1 MTSLDHN
8 RQDARPFDT
17 RLFIKAT
24 AICFLLL
31 LVAGG
36 LMWWR
41 FGAVIFMDMLAF
53 AQSCF

>member
-8 RQDARPFDT
+8 GPEARPFDT
-17 RLFIKAT
+17 RLFLKAV
-24 AICFLLL
+24 AVFCALLL
-31 LVAGG
+31 LAGG

-41 FGAVIFMDMLAF
+41 FGPVIFMDMLAF